1 MKTQTDLIARVLG
14 LLGIIQ
20 VGQDPAAED
29 AELVKG
35 YIPGK
40 FEELARRQILY
51 VQNGGSIDE
60 EYFLP
65 LAKIIANA
73 VGPEFGQAYSPDTDA
88 REEQRLRDINRAPG
102 VYATM
107 RTDYF

>member
-1 MKTQTDLIARVLG
+1 MKTRTELITKALG

-20 VGQDPAAED
+20 VGQDPSAED
-29 AELVKG
+29 AELVNG
-35 YIPGK
+35 YLDGK
-40 FEELARRQILY
+40 FSELARRQILY
-51 VQNGGSIDE
+51 VQNCDSIDD

-73 VGPEFGQAYSPDTDA
+73 CGPEFGQAYSPDTDA
-88 REEQRLRDINRAPG
+88 REEQRLRDINRGPG
-102 VYATM
+102 VYETM